1 MTERPIL
8 FSAPMVRAILAGT
21 KMQTRRV
28 VKPQFS
34 ADAVPAE
41 MPATDPIGGWVVG
54 GHSGVWWC
62 DAAANPDESKRCPYG
77 QPGDRLW
84 VREAFIG
91 PYAYEVNEYPPR
103 PTTSAIG
110 AASEVIFLRIVALL
124 RIATSMRPAV
134 VMPPDSSVC
143 N

>member
-1 MTERPIL
+1 MADKPII
-8 FSAPMVRAILAGT
+8 FSAPMVRALIEGRKT
-21 KMQTRRV
+21 QTRRV
-28 VKPQFS
+28 LKPQPISTPEFYLPMS
-34 ADAVPAE
+34 DEDAFW
-41 MPATDPIGGWVVG
+41 ATF
-54 GHSGVWWC
+54 
-62 DAAANPDESKRCPYG
+62 DEDERCTRLRLRYA
-77 QPGDRLW
+77 PGDRLW